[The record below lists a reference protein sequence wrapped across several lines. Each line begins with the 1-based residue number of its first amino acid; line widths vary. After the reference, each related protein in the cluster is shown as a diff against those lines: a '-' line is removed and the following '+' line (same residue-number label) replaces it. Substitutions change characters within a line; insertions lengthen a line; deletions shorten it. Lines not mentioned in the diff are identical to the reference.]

1 MSFLEIRVDK
11 LVDITVEQHGK
22 SGWREPTK
30 KKTEMSSETY
40 KIYIENVYDIQGQ
53 GQGQGQNFID
63 IYSHGSLKDEYKQ
76 FQNLIDKKIFE
87 IYEIRCKTSMYM
99 NTGISSELPK
109 LMEVKLFL

>member
-40 KIYIENVYDIQGQ
+40 KIYIENAYDIKGQ
-53 GQGQGQNFID
+53 GQCLNFID
-63 IYSHGSLKDEYKQ
+63 IYFHGSLKDEYKK
-76 FQNLIDKKIFE
+76 FQNLIDKKIF
-87 IYEIRCKTSMYM
+87 
-99 NTGISSELPK
+99 
-109 LMEVKLFL
+109 